1 MEKRTLFIKPSR
13 SLGGGERLDPVV
25 VARNHARG
33 IETSLSLDTNIL
45 ISMEKVVKNG
55 NKWSSVKAQGLHNL
69 ISLLQRCPPKSIC
82 ISPGLALKEMPPE
95 AANRSREYY
104 ESFLSAHLP
113 EFVDTPNSTRTI
125 YKAAS
130 DGYGFEDL
138 SPESQAVMAVPFTC
152 IAYLNL
158 VDKKNHGKP
167 IDKFKAYLD
176 CLESKVDVLSAAEI
190 EIAKY
195 CFAEPPADCREVIDI
210 RRRVRGNFLKTRDN
224 KSPRSPS
231 EVLAIAF
238 NGASDLLLLQA
249 ANFMDE
255 HGLDGVRQ
263 DSWIAT
269 KDEKLVDFSNI
280 FHHVNLDGE
289 AGKYAVS
296 SVTFEHSKDGYW
308 QQAEMDSGIRSLRRA
323 HYHQSREIDMDVFVA
338 AAHAVI
344 EEVRLQFE

>member
-13 SLGGGERLDPVV
+13 SLDGEDKLDPIV

-95 AANRSREYY
+95 AANRSRGYY
-104 ESFLSAHLP
+104 EAFLSAHLP
-113 EFVDTPNSTRTI
+113 GFIDTPNSTRTI
-125 YKAAS
+125 FKAAADS
-130 DGYGFEDL
+130 YGFEDL
-138 SPESQAVMAVPFTC
+138 PPESQAVMAVPFTC

-158 VDKKNHGKP
+158 VDKKVNGKP

-176 CLESKVDVLSAAEI
+176 CLETKVDILSAAEI

-195 CFAEPPADCREVIDI
+195 CFAEPPADCREIIDI
-210 RRRVRGNFLKTRDN
+210 RKRIRSNFLKTGDD
-224 KSPRSPS
+224 KSPRTPS

-249 ANFMDE
+249 ANHMDE
-255 HGLDGVRQ
+255 YGLDGVRQ
-263 DSWIAT
+263 DSWVAT
-269 KDEKLVDFSNI
+269 KDKKLVDFSNV
-280 FHHVNLDGE
+280 FHHVNIDGE
-289 AGKYAVS
+289 AGKYAVGS
-296 SVTFEHSKDGYW
+296 MGMEHSKDGYW
-308 QQAEMDSGIRSLRRA
+308 QQAEMDFGVRSIRRA
-323 HYHQSREIDMDVFVA
+323 HYHQSREISMGVFVE

-344 EEVRLQFE
+344 EEIRFQFE

>member
-13 SLGGGERLDPVV
+13 SLGGEEKLDPVV
-25 VARNHARG
+25 VARNYARG

-69 ISLLQRCPPKSIC
+69 VSLLQRCPPKSIC

-104 ESFLSAHLP
+104 ESFLSVHLP
-113 EFVDTPNSTRTI
+113 GFVDTPNSTRTI
-125 YKAAS
+125 FKANS
-130 DGYGFEDL
+130 DSYGFEDL
-138 SPESQAVMAVPFTC
+138 PPESQAVMAVPFTC

-158 VDKKNHGKP
+158 VDKRSYGRP

-176 CLESKVDVLSAAEI
+176 FLEKKVDILSAAEI

-195 CFAEPPADCREVIDI
+195 CFAEPPADCREIIDI
-210 RRRVRGNFLKTRDN
+210 RKRVRKNFLKTGDD
-224 KSPRSPS
+224 KSPRSSS

-249 ANFMDE
+249 ANHMDE
-255 HGLDGVRQ
+255 YGLDGVRQ
-263 DSWIAT
+263 DSWVAT
-269 KDEKLVDFSNI
+269 KDKKLVEFSDI

-289 AGKYAVS
+289 AGKYAASFVKL
-296 SVTFEHSKDGYW
+296 EHSRDSYW
-308 QQAEMDSGIRSLRRA
+308 QQAEMDFGRRSIQRA
-323 HYHQSREIDMDVFVA
+323 HYHQTREIDMDVFVE